1 MIRIAIC
8 DDDKVYIENVI
19 TPILNRAVK
28 AQGVTAEIKEFTD
41 GSLLISEFEQGSRY
55 DIVLLDIDM
64 PQINGKQVAEK
75 LRIIDSGFCL
85 AFITSFRTEVFNTIP
100 YRINAF
106 IPKDSSEN
114 KLLSELIRVI
124 GDYKAYSPECSL
136 FEVANENGRSVVKI
150 PIDDIFCFCCVRR
163 TVYLKTGSK
172 SYQLTEKKISA
183 FAEEYADKGFFEVCR
198 GYVVNI
204 SKIKSVNSTDIE
216 LDNGE
221 MLPLSRRRA
230 KELLTRISEYVTER
244 AGL

>member
-8 DDDKVYIENVI
+8 DDDKDYIENVI
-19 TPILNRAVK
+19 MPTLNKATK
-28 AQGVTAEIKEFTD
+28 AQGVSAEIKAYTD
-41 GSLLISEFEQGSRY
+41 GNLLIAEFELSGY

-64 PQINGKQVAEK
+64 PQINGKQIAEK
-75 LRIIDSGFCL
+75 LRIMDSGFCL
-85 AFITSFRTEVFNTIP
+85 AFITSYRTEVFNTIP

-106 IPKDSSEN
+106 IPKDSSEH
-114 KLLSELIRVI
+114 KLLSELSRVI
-124 GDYKAYSPECSL
+124 SDYKAYSPEYSL
-136 FEVANENGRSVVKI
+136 FEVTNENGRSVVKI

-163 TVYLKTGSK
+163 TVFLKTGSK

-204 SKIKSVNSTDIE
+204 SKIKSVNSADIE

-221 MLPLSRRRA
+221 VLPLSRRRA

-244 AGL
+244 AGV